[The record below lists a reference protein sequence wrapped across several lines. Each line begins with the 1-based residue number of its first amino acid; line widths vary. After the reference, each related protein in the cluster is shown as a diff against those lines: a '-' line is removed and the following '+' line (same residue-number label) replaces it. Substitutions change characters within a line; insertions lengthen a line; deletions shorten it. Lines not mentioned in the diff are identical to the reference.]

1 MDNNHNFNS
10 MWGKYSIMTDKTF
23 EFTSDEIN
31 TIGLVLIALV
41 SLIHITITSLYVVIP
56 VISLL
61 ILGLLI
67 KNIKDLRK

>member
-1 MDNNHNFNS
+1 MDDNHNLS
-10 MWGKYSIMTDKTF
+10 IMWGEHSIMADKTF
-23 EFTSDEIN
+23 ELTSDEIR
-31 TIGLVLIALV
+31 IMGLVLISLV

-56 VISLL
+56 VISVL

>member
-1 MDNNHNFNS
+1 MDNNHNLS
-10 MWGKYSIMTDKTF
+10 IMWGEHSIMADKTF
-23 EFTSDEIN
+23 ELTSDEIR
-31 TIGLVLIALV
+31 IMGLVLISLV

-56 VISLL
+56 VISVL